1 ARGDAAHLAD
11 AVVRAEQPSWHGKFG
26 MCGRLDAYSQADVFL
41 PVRHP
46 AMTHPTTDGAT
57 LGHACGLA
65 DVVTGRSAGDRGDAV
80 SPAGFIVGEAEPED
94 RRR

>member
-1 ARGDAAHLAD
+1 
-11 AVVRAEQPSWHGKFG
+11 
-26 MCGRLDAYSQADVFL
+26 
-41 PVRHP
+41 
-46 AMTHPTTDGAT
+46 MTHPTTDGAT

>member
-1 ARGDAAHLAD
+1 F
-11 AVVRAEQPSWHGKFG
+11 S
-26 MCGRLDAYSQADVFL
+26 

-65 DVVTGRSAGDRGDAV
+65 DVVTGEQLDRLARGDVAHLADAV
-80 SPAGFIVGEAEPED
+80 VRAEQPSWHGKFGMCGRLD
-94 RRR
+94 VYSQG